1 MDMTAQNRV
10 PAHKGDIARAQ
21 ALSKLDPT
29 ELLEIMPL
37 LVIWLQD
44 SNWPVFMP
52 VAVATDKLGA
62 KFAPFVREV
71 LRGDDDCW
79 KYSMLVV
86 ASSQRDVAEE
96 IKEDLLRIYDN
107 PTKGEIDE
115 MAAYMSGE
123 ILMKFFPSE
132 HHENIYDT

>member
-1 MDMTAQNRV
+1 
-10 PAHKGDIARAQ
+10 
-21 ALSKLDPT
+21 
-29 ELLEIMPL
+29 
-37 LVIWLQD
+37 
-44 SNWPVFMP
+44 
-52 VAVATDKLGA
+52 
-62 KFAPFVREV
+62 
-71 LRGDDDCW
+71 
-79 KYSMLVV
+79 MLVV